1 MSKLNNIFASISKF
15 KNKTA
20 IIKQDGEKV
29 SYQNMFL
36 HGETFNKFFKKKNL
50 IFLLADN
57 YYEFI
62 VFYVSA
68 VRTNQA
74 IIILNSEIKNSDL
87 INLNEKY
94 CPEYIFCR
102 SDKKIDLNIIPIK
115 KFQNFIFYK
124 NNLNKKKYS
133 IHEELCILLST
144 SGTTGENKYVKI
156 SNKNIF
162 YNTTAICDSLKIR
175 SNDTTITTMPPFIL
189 GICFKL

>member
-1 MSKLNNIFASISKF
+1 MSKINNIFASISKF

-87 INLNEKY
+87 INLNE
-94 CPEYIFCR
+94 
-102 SDKKIDLNIIPIK
+102 NIV
-115 KFQNFIFYK
+115 QN
-124 NNLNKKKYS
+124 
-133 IHEELCILLST
+133 
-144 SGTTGENKYVKI
+144 I
-156 SNKNIF
+156 SF
-162 YNTTAICDSLKIR
+162 ADQIR
-175 SNDTTITTMPPFIL
+175 
-189 GICFKL
+189 K